1 MASRFEGVRFWL
13 PVAAMAAF
21 GIYVGQKLV
30 SSHVRPS
37 VNSISYGFSS
47 ELAARRGTICCKG
60 GRPVAESTP
69 LWRYSLDPRSMGSK
83 SMPRE
88 VVMENIAST
97 LSIPKEKVAVMAART
112 SGPGWRHQF
121 LAESDDQAVFAAM
134 TDRRRILGMSHITSM
149 IDRYDEVM
157 AEMGE
162 DHTEKEQEKLNDEF
176 DFLQGEIDRLDGWN
190 IDHLLEVAAASLS
203 LPPMDADVTKLS
215 GGERRRV
222 ALCQALLN
230 KPDLLLLDEP
240 TNHLDAEAISWLE
253 NELREFPGTVI
264 IVTHDR
270 YFLDRITKWILEI
283 EEGRG
288 IPFEGNYSSWLKQK
302 QEYLRIMEKKETR
315 RQQVLA
321 QELQWINSSVQARH
335 QKNQARVRRYNELAA
350 QSFDLSKDDYS
361 IQIPPGPR
369 LGNKVLEVEH
379 LCKGFGGRQLIKDC
393 SFSLP
398 AGAVVGVIGP
408 NGTGK
413 TTLFKMII
421 GQEKPDSGSITLGET
436 VSLSYVDQN
445 RDALNDENTVF
456 EEVSGGEEDI
466 MLGNKKMNARA
477 YLSRFN
483 FKGTQQQKKVGQ
495 LSGGERNRVH
505 LAKLLKTGGN
515 LILLDEPTNDLD
527 VNTMRVL
534 ENAIM
539 DFPGCAMV
547 ISHDRFFLNRICS
560 HLLIFK
566 ADGHIEWFEGDFEDY
581 EEKNKA

>member
-1 MASRFEGVRFWL
+1 MPPNFVFQMQNMTKLYGDRVILRNFNLSFYLGAKI
-13 PVAAMAAF
+13 
-21 GIYVGQKLV
+21 GIVG
-30 SSHVRPS
+30 
-37 VNSISYGFSS
+37 
-47 ELAARRGTICCKG
+47 
-60 GRPVAESTP
+60 
-69 LWRYSLDPRSMGSK
+69 
-83 SMPRE
+83 
-88 VVMENIAST
+88 ENGAGKST
-97 LSIPKEKVAVMAART
+97 LLRIMAGEDIEIQGTAQITKGCRALLVPQEPRLNPELDVR
-112 SGPGWRHQF
+112 GNLQ
-121 LAESDDQAVFAAM
+121 EAM
-134 TDRRRILGMSHITSM
+134 KHISSM

-162 DHTEKEQEKLNDEF
+162 EHSEKEQEKLNDEF

-190 IDHLLEVAAASLS
+190 IDHLLEVAASALT
-203 LPPMDADVTKLS
+203 LPPMEADVTKLS

-398 AGAVVGVIGP
+398 PGAVVGVIGP

-421 GQEKPDSGSITLGET
+421 GQEKPDSGSIVIGET

>member
-1 MASRFEGVRFWL
+1 MAPNFVFQMQGMSKMYGDKVVLRNFNLSFYLG
-13 PVAAMAAF
+13 AKI
-21 GIYVGQKLV
+21 GIVG
-30 SSHVRPS
+30 
-37 VNSISYGFSS
+37 
-47 ELAARRGTICCKG
+47 
-60 GRPVAESTP
+60 
-69 LWRYSLDPRSMGSK
+69 
-83 SMPRE
+83 
-88 VVMENIAST
+88 ENGAGKST
-97 LSIPKEKVAVMAART
+97 LLRIMAGIDKEIQGTAQITKGCRALLVPQEPKLNPDLDVRGNLQEAMK
-112 SGPGWRHQF
+112 
-121 LAESDDQAVFAAM
+121 DIQA
-134 TDRRRILGMSHITSM
+134 L

-157 AEMGE
+157 AKMGE
-162 DHTEKEQEKLNDEF
+162 ELSDKEQEKLNDEF
-176 DFLQGEIDRLDGWN
+176 DFLQNEIDRLDGWN
-190 IDHLLEVAAASLS
+190 MDHLLEIAASALT

-253 NELREFPGTVI
+253 KELKEFPGTVI

-283 EEGRG
+283 EDGRG

-302 QEYLRIMEKKETR
+302 QEMLRIIEKKETR

-321 QELQWINSSVQARH
+321 QELEWINSSVAARH
-335 QKNQARVRRYNELAA
+335 QKNQARVKRYNELAS
-350 QSFDLSKDDYS
+350 QQFDISRDDYS

-369 LGNKVLEVEH
+369 LGNRVLEVKD
-379 LCKGFGGRQLIKDC
+379 LCKGFGDRQLIKNC
-393 SFSLP
+393 TFSMP

-413 TTLFKMII
+413 TTLFRMIV
-421 GQEKPDSGSITLGET
+421 GEEKPDSGTITLGET
-436 VSLSYVDQN
+436 VQLSYVDQN
-445 RDALNDENTVF
+445 RDALDDNKTIF

-466 MLGNKKMNARA
+466 MLANRKMNSRA

-483 FKGTQQQKKVGQ
+483 FRGTQQQKKVGL

-515 LILLDEPTNDLD
+515 LLLLDEPTNDLD

-539 DFPGCAMV
+539 DFPGCVLV

-560 HLLIFK
+560 HLLVFK
-566 ADGHIEWFEGDFEDY
+566 PDKTVEFFEGDFEDY
-581 EEKNKA
+581 EAKYGTKDL